1 MFLFSRTI
9 KSALAVVKLF
19 PYNRTMTKMHAQGDW
34 RIRINGGESH
44 PLPHAHVEFRD
55 GSRVSVAVE
64 SLEVLTGAVRPLK
77 RLDVPLAWIA
87 KHKGELIAEY
97 WRLNK

>member
-1 MFLFSRTI
+1 
-9 KSALAVVKLF
+9 
-19 PYNRTMTKMHAQGDW
+19 MTKIYAQGDW

-64 SLEVLTGAVRPLK
+64 SLQTRNIIY
-77 RLDVPLAWIA
+77 LARYA
-87 KHKGELIAEY
+87 KKITNGVDDIFLSIFSFPFLFLIKS
-97 WRLNK
+97 LNSAGKV

>member
-1 MFLFSRTI
+1 MV
-9 KSALAVVKLF
+9 KSF
-19 PYNRTMTKMHAQGDW
+19 PYNCTMTKMHAQDDW

-55 GSRVSVAVE
+55 GSRVSVAIV
-64 SLEVLTGAVRPLK
+64 SLEALTGSVRPLK
-77 RLDVPLAWIA
+77 RLDEPLTWIA
-87 KHKGELIAEY
+87 NHRDELIAEY

>member
-1 MFLFSRTI
+1 
-9 KSALAVVKLF
+9 
-19 PYNRTMTKMHAQGDW
+19 MTKMHSHGDW

-55 GSRVSVAVE
+55 GMRVSVAIE
-64 SLEVLTGAVRPLK
+64 SLAVLTGAVRPPK
-77 RLDVPLAWIA
+77 RLDAPLAWVA
-87 KHKGELIAEY
+87 AHKEELIAEY

>member
-1 MFLFSRTI
+1 M
-9 KSALAVVKLF
+9 VKLF
-19 PYNRTMTKMHAQGDW
+19 PYNPAMTKVHARDDW

-55 GSRVSVAVE
+55 GSRVSVAIG

-77 RLDVPLAWIA
+77 RLDAPVAWIA
-87 KHKGELIAEY
+87 KHQDELIAEY
-97 WRLNK
+97 WRLNR